1 MKPRAHAISAQEFG
15 ESGQHR
21 IPPKCVTPSNQ
32 ESGIRNRESGIGNR
46 NPGQNVGIRNQESGI
61 RNQESGIRIPVKM
74 LAIQQLRNQNRK
86 RDRRIGRGEQ
96 NQELALAALEN
107 RKGSGGNEN
116 GPRWESLGRES
127 EYLSRRGT

>member
-1 MKPRAHAISAQEFG
+1 M
-15 ESGQHR
+15 
-21 IPPKCVTPSNQ
+21 
-32 ESGIRNRESGIGNR
+32 RNSE
-46 NPGQNVGIRNQESGI
+46 ESGI

-74 LAIQQLRNQNRK
+74 LESGIRNQNPGQNVGIRQIRNQESGIKWSIKNRK

-116 GPRWESLGRES
+116 GESGS
-127 EYLSRRGT
+127 

>member
-1 MKPRAHAISAQEFG
+1 MRNSE
-15 ESGQHR
+15 
-21 IPPKCVTPSNQ
+21 
-32 ESGIRNRESGIGNR
+32 ESGIRNPESGIR
-46 NPGQNVGIRNQESGI
+46 IPVKMLESGI

-74 LAIQQLRNQNRK
+74 WAIRQIRNQESGIKWSIKNRK

-116 GPRWESLGRES
+116 GESGS
-127 EYLSRRGT
+127 

>member
-1 MKPRAHAISAQEFG
+1 M
-15 ESGQHR
+15 
-21 IPPKCVTPSNQ
+21 
-32 ESGIRNRESGIGNR
+32 RNSE
-46 NPGQNVGIRNQESGI
+46 ESGI

-74 LAIQQLRNQNRK
+74 LESGIRNQESGIRIPVKMWAIQQIRNQESGIKWSVKNRK

-116 GPRWESLGRES
+116 GESGS
-127 EYLSRRGT
+127 

>member
-1 MKPRAHAISAQEFG
+1 MRDSE
-15 ESGQHR
+15 ESGIR
-21 IPPKCVTPSNQ
+21 NQ
-32 ESGIRNRESGIGNR
+32 ESGIGI
-46 NPGQNVGIRNQESGI
+46 PVKMLESGI

-74 LAIQQLRNQNRK
+74 LAIQQLRNQESQSGIKWSIKNRK

-116 GPRWESLGRES
+116 GESGS
-127 EYLSRRGT
+127 

>member
-1 MKPRAHAISAQEFG
+1 M
-15 ESGQHR
+15 
-21 IPPKCVTPSNQ
+21 
-32 ESGIRNRESGIGNR
+32 RNSE
-46 NPGQNVGIRNQESGI
+46 ESGI

-74 LAIQQLRNQNRK
+74 LESGIRNQESESRSKCGRSDKSGIRNQESGIKWSIKNRK

-116 GPRWESLGRES
+116 GESGS
-127 EYLSRRGT
+127 

>member
-1 MKPRAHAISAQEFG
+1 MTTSSIR
-15 ESGQHR
+15 
-21 IPPKCVTPSNQ
+21 NQ
-32 ESGIRNRESGIGNR
+32 ESESR
-46 NPGQNVGIRNQESGI
+46 SKCWNQESGI

-74 LAIQQLRNQNRK
+74 WAIRQIRNQESGIKWSIKNRK

-116 GPRWESLGRES
+116 GESGS
-127 EYLSRRGT
+127 

>member
-1 MKPRAHAISAQEFG
+1 MRNSE
-15 ESGQHR
+15 ESGIR
-21 IPPKCVTPSNQ
+21 NQ
-32 ESGIRNRESGIGNR
+32 ESGIRIPVKMLES
-46 NPGQNVGIRNQESGI
+46 GIRNQESGI

-74 LAIQQLRNQNRK
+74 WAIRQIRNQESGIKWSIKNRK

-116 GPRWESLGRES
+116 GESGS
-127 EYLSRRGT
+127 

>member
-1 MKPRAHAISAQEFG
+1 MSCVKPRAHAISAQEFG

-21 IPPKCVTPSNQ
+21 IPPKCVTP
-32 ESGIRNRESGIGNR
+32 
-46 NPGQNVGIRNQESGI
+46 RNQESGI

-74 LAIQQLRNQNRK
+74 LESGIRNQESGIRIPVKMWAIRQIRNQESGIKWSIKNRK

-116 GPRWESLGRES
+116 GESGS
-127 EYLSRRGT
+127 

>member
-1 MKPRAHAISAQEFG
+1 MKPRAHAISAHEFG

-21 IPPKCVTPSNQ
+21 IPPKCVTP
-32 ESGIRNRESGIGNR
+32 
-46 NPGQNVGIRNQESGI
+46 RNQESGI
-61 RNQESGIRIPVKM
+61 RNQESESRSKCWNQESGIRNQESESRSKCGS
-74 LAIQQLRNQNRK
+74 IQQIRNQESGIKWSIKNRK

-116 GPRWESLGRES
+116 GESGS
-127 EYLSRRGT
+127 

>member
-1 MKPRAHAISAQEFG
+1 MSYVKPRAHAISAQEFG

-21 IPPKCVTPSNQ
+21 IPPKCVTP
-32 ESGIRNRESGIGNR
+32 
-46 NPGQNVGIRNQESGI
+46 RNQESGI
-61 RNQESGIRIPVKM
+61 RNQESESRSKCGS
-74 LAIQQLRNQNRK
+74 IQQIRNQESGIKWSIKNRK

-116 GPRWESLGRES
+116 GESGS
-127 EYLSRRGT
+127 

>member
-1 MKPRAHAISAQEFG
+1 MRNSE
-15 ESGQHR
+15 ESGIR
-21 IPPKCVTPSNQ
+21 NQ
-32 ESGIRNRESGIGNR
+32 ESGIGNQ

-61 RNQESGIRIPVKM
+61 RIPVKMWAIRQIRNQESGIKWSIK
-74 LAIQQLRNQNRK
+74 NRK

-116 GPRWESLGRES
+116 GESGS
-127 EYLSRRGT
+127 

>member
-1 MKPRAHAISAQEFG
+1 MRNSE
-15 ESGQHR
+15 ESGITFR
-21 IPPKCVTPSNQ
+21 NQ
-32 ESGIRNRESGIGNR
+32 ESGIGI
-46 NPGQNVGIRNQESGI
+46 PVKMLESGI

-74 LAIQQLRNQNRK
+74 WAIRQIRNQESGIKWSIKNRK

-116 GPRWESLGRES
+116 GESGS
-127 EYLSRRGT
+127 